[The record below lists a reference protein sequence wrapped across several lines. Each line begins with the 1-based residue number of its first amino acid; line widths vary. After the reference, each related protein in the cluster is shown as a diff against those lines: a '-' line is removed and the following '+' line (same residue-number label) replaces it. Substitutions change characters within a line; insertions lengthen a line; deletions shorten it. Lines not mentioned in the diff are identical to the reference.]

1 MRIVKKGGRDTQI
14 HNDSGGRRGRGGAGV
29 CRSYKAHS
37 FDDASAM

>member
-1 MRIVKKGGRDTQI
+1 MEGGMLEYATMVVA
-14 HNDSGGRRGRGGAGV
+14 GGEGEVEV

>member
-1 MRIVKKGGRDTQI
+1 MKTVKGGGIVEYATVVVA
-14 HNDSGGRRGRGGAGV
+14 GGERELEV